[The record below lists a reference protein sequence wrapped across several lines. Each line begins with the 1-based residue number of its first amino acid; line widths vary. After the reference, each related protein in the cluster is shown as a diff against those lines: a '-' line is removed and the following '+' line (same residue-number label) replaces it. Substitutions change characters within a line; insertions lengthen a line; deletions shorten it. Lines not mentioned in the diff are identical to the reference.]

1 MKNRRVYFISSN
13 TSSAELAALQ
23 YITREVV
30 DVPGSA
36 MKVISSL
43 EPLKNRINNN
53 IRHLIGVDVFATKA
67 REKSLVDPITM
78 AYKNSLEELD
88 PDWNKDQLK
97 DYISGLEITLPH
109 AVRFFI
115 REVND
120 EATVNLA
127 IEENYPILRIEDS
140 AYTCDDHHLCNE
152 SFSKI
157 IGSHN
162 YVKVQVKSLHAAEDL
177 DDLNAKTESKIKKA
191 FSELNELDIGLQV
204 N

>member
-30 DVPGSA
+30 SGPGSA
-36 MKVISSL
+36 MKVISAL

-53 IRHLIGVDVFATKA
+53 IRHLIGVDVFATRA

-78 AYKNSLEELD
+78 AYKNALEELD
-88 PDWNKDQLK
+88 PDWNRDQLK
-97 DYISGLEITLPH
+97 EYISGLEVTLPH
-109 AVRFFI
+109 AVKFFI

-120 EATVNLA
+120 EALINLA
-127 IEENYPILRIEDS
+127 MEDNYPILRVEDS
-140 AYTCDDHHLCNE
+140 AYSCDDNHLCNQ
-152 SFSKI
+152 SFSRI
-157 IGSHN
+157 IGNHN
-162 YVKVQVKSLHAAEDL
+162 YVKVQVKNLHAAQDLNDL
-177 DDLNAKTESKIKKA
+177 DAKIESKIKKA
-191 FSELNELDIGLQV
+191 FSQLNELYIGLQV